1 MTNMKKNL
9 FRIAALVLVGAC
21 MTACSSGDDEAI
33 NEKVN
38 PQGNKD
44 NIVTLTGKIA
54 VPETTRST
62 VTEGGVSTWTA
73 GDKIAVIYQNKFGS
87 WSKAVGTIS
96 TDNVA
101 TSTFTVTLTNPVDC
115 NAKLVYPADNA
126 TTSAPYYTTSTLST
140 QNGTLAEIGTKHNI
154 QSTDGDYALV
164 ISGENAT
171 LNGGAAVPLAN
182 RVCITKFTLEYS
194 DHSVFNAS
202 KLVVTGGGQTYTIN
216 PPAISNEFYVAL
228 PAINGDLTVK
238 ATGPTK
244 FGTTTELDPNSVTT
258 ADYGKFI
265 VVDPDPTSRQAY
277 LAERTTSNEWTRT
290 FSGASL
296 AVGNFYKN
304 TITYNGKIPVAVI
317 AHVGAIKGAATG
329 DDNAYC
335 EKFLALALEDVY
347 SEVKTISQ
355 AQALISNTGWCSK
368 HAIKIGSDE
377 PYNSLVGTNGKYDE
391 VQECAQKGGTGD
403 DKYKIK
409 SSTAV
414 TSAPRTDA
422 VDKGWRIPSVTDLRY
437 IFDDLKTKGATGDK
451 VMPGGVN
458 AATPIGIMDHNGQY
472 YSDYDTSSYS
482 NGASLRNPINY
493 LCGNNYLESQYY
505 WLSSQVISTEQEL
518 QATKAWRFSF
528 NFNYFI
534 WNEQA
539 DKSLARL
546 VFAY

>member
-154 QSTDGDYALV
+154 QSTEGNYALV

-368 HAIKIGSDE
+368 HAIKISTT
-377 PYNSLVGTNGKYDE
+377 YNSLVGSNGKYDE
-391 VQECAQKGGTGD
+391 VQECAQKGGTGT
-403 DKYKIK
+403 DKNKINTT
-409 SSTAV
+409 TAV
-414 TSAPRTDA
+414 TSASRTAA
-422 VDKGWRIPSVTDLRY
+422 VVKGWRIPSVTDLRY
-437 IFDDLKTKGATGDK
+437 IFESLKSDGATGSR
-451 VMPGGVN
+451 VMPTSV
-458 AATPIGIMDHNGQY
+458 TPTSPVGIMDHNGQY
-472 YSDYDTSSYS
+472 YADSETASYS
-482 NGASLRNPINY
+482 NTAVLRTYINK
-493 LCGNNYLESQYY
+493 LCGNSNLESQYY
-505 WLSSQVISTEQEL
+505 WLGSQVRNTSNVLQE
-518 QATKAWRFSF
+518 AKAWRFSF
-528 NFNYFI
+528 SSNYFI
-534 WNEQA
+534 WNEAA
-539 DKSLARL
+539 DQSLARL

>member
-1 MTNMKKNL
+1 MKKNL

-21 MTACSSGDDEAI
+21 MIACSSGDDEAT

-38 PQGNKD
+38 PQENKD

-54 VPETTRST
+54 LPATTRST
-62 VTEGGVSTWTA
+62 VTEAGVSTWTA

-96 TDNVA
+96 TGGNE
-101 TSTFTVTLTNPVDC
+101 TSEFTVTLTNPVNC

-171 LNGGAAVPLAN
+171 LNGGTAVPLAN

-194 DHSVFNAS
+194 DNSFFNAS

-265 VVDPDPTSRQAY
+265 VVDPTSRQAY
-277 LAERTTSNEWTRT
+277 LAERTTSNEWTKT

-304 TITYNGKIPVAVI
+304 TITFNGKIPVAVI
-317 AHVGAIKGAATG
+317 AHVGAIKSGVSDYETT
-329 DDNAYC
+329 NAYC

-377 PYNSLVGTNGKYDE
+377 PYNSLVGSNGKYDE
-391 VQECAQKGGTGD
+391 VQECAQIGGTGD
-403 DKYKIK
+403 NKYKID
-409 SSTAV
+409 TGTDV
-414 TSAPRTDA
+414 TSASRTTA
-422 VDKGWRIPSVTDLRY
+422 VDKGWRIPTVTDLRY
-437 IFDDLKTKGATGDK
+437 IFDDLKDKGATGSK
-451 VMPGGVN
+451 VMPSAVN
-458 AATPIGIMDHNGQY
+458 ATTPIGIMDHNGQY

-505 WLSSQVISTEQEL
+505 WLSSQVKNTSSVL
-518 QATKAWRFSF
+518 QDTKAWRFSF